1 MAGFGITPAQ
11 IAQIAADWR
20 ELGSVI
26 VETRL
31 DDPPASSTSHTVAA
45 AAIATVKA
53 KTVSATDGL
62 RLVALADALARFN
75 ALSQESDAAS
85 ADAIGDA
92 TRESV
97 R

>member
-1 MAGFGITPAQ
+1 MAGFGITPAR

-20 ELGSVI
+20 EFGGGI
-26 VETRL
+26 VETQL
-31 DDPPASSTSHTVAA
+31 ADPPASSTSHTVRAT
-45 AAIATVKA
+45 AIASVKA
-53 KTVSATDGL
+53 KTVSAADGL

-75 ALSQESDAAS
+75 ALTQESDAAS

-92 TRESV
+92 TRDNV